1 MGPASENLNTYINI
15 RQLTQNCY
23 LLIQFMYLLRMGQ
36 VNFLP
41 SGQVFGVMILL
52 GSDYGSVD
60 FSSGQQI
67 LTSGLVEVQ
76 FHINLT

>member
-1 MGPASENLNTYINI
+1 
-15 RQLTQNCY
+15 
-23 LLIQFMYLLRMGQ
+23 MYLLRMGQ